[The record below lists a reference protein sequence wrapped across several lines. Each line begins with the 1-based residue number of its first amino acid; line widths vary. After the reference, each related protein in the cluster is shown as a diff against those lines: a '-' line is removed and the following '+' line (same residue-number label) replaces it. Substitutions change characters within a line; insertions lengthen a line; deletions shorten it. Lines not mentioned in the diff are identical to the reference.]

1 MRKDLVD
8 LSRAETEALACV
20 RLSTA
25 AHLVA
30 LAAEADP
37 GLRALALKRP
47 FAFALSAPGLPA
59 ARVSAR
65 GGSIRAWSG
74 GEAVPAGA
82 GRLSLV
88 LRFASPRAA
97 ARVLGGGGGMPLP
110 LILGSGAFAALAF
123 FRAAAARVPTML
135 KDSGVEQAVKARL
148 LAEAAL
154 RGLAEVA
161 ARDPGIEERLH
172 HVPDG
177 SVAVEVVGSFSIG
190 LTKCGRAMEV
200 LRKAPESP
208 NARLSFRDAR
218 AAVAVFSGSRAAVVA
233 LGASEVTVRGLL
245 PLVQG
250 LFAVLDRLGA
260 YLAVDSKGGR
270 DE

>member
-1 MRKDLVD
+1 VNSNLDGLRG
-8 LSRAETEALACV
+8 EEALTLAGV
-20 RLSTA
+20 RLSTT

-37 GLRALALKRP
+37 DLRARAHERP
-47 FAFALSAPGLPA
+47 FCLALSAPGLPA
-59 ARVSAR
+59 ACVSTR
-65 GGSIRAWSG
+65 GGSVRAWSG
-74 GEAVPAGA
+74 GEHRPEGA
-82 GRLSLV
+82 GRASLV

-110 LILGSGAFAALAF
+110 LILGPGAFAALAF
-123 FRAAAARVPTML
+123 FREAAARVPAIL
-135 KDSGVEQAVKARL
+135 RDSGVDSVVKARL

-161 ARDPGIEERLH
+161 ARDPGIEQKLH

-177 SVAVEVVGSFSIG
+177 SVAVEVGDSFSIG
-190 LTKCGRAMEV
+190 LRKSGRRIEV
-200 LRKAPESP
+200 LGSAPASP
-208 NARLSFRDAR
+208 NARLSFRNAES
-218 AAVAVFSGSRAAVVA
+218 AVAVFSGARPAVVA

-270 DE
+270 HE